1 VATRGQRH
9 HPGPPVHR
17 WFTPPGHSGVASRLR
32 LRSGSFAGHRLL
44 LGAGPPTHTSVGH
57 RALPRLELPRAR
69 LTPRSASGRLSHQ
82 AYSSP
87 TLAGPVRR
95 SQSLQTSSCRGLT
108 AEARDATRPP
118 QVTWTALSD
127 HPRPNHLPPVP
138 GLCCR
143 ARFLV
148 VASRGPRLRMLRATS
163 PHGAGLARVHCT
175 FGAGPSPSPPS
186 NPALRR
192 RPGSRLLNENG
203 QTLRKDFRLLV
214 AAPS

>member
-1 VATRGQRH
+1 VAARVQRH
-9 HPGPPVHR
+9 HPGAPVHR
-17 WFTPPGHSGVASRLR
+17 WFTPPGLSGVASRLG

-127 HPRPNHLPPVP
+127 HPRPNHLHRSPAFVA
-138 GLCCR
+138 GL
-143 ARFLV
+143 V
-148 VASRGPRLRMLRATS
+148 SWSLRA
-163 PHGAGLARVHCT
+163 GVLG
-175 FGAGPSPSPPS
+175 FGCYVPPRHTV
-186 NPALRR
+186 PALHGFTARS
-192 RPGSRLLNENG
+192 GLVLRLLP
-203 QTLRKDFRLLV
+203 LRTPPCDDALGVGYSTKTAKR
-214 AAPS
+214 